1 VGGALCKFVAFHN
14 AGANPYTDPQIAL
27 MGVMNNQGEDSYLTT
42 YTSPDGKL
50 NSGYYVKKGDAIISS
65 GEVINYLD
73 QDKKVYVVAD
83 IEYLP
88 GRQPDWYEADLQAL
102 FISGCD
108 WANIGGAMNLK
119 LPQGEKK
126 HTFKS
131 KDMMFA
137 EDGYLV
143 NLSKYS
149 KRYDNC

>member
-1 VGGALCKFVAFHN
+1 VCVYLLLSIYQHL
-14 AGANPYTDPQIAL
+14 ANQPSDPQIVL

-50 NSGYYVKKGDAIISS
+50 NSGYYVKKDDFIISS
-65 GEVINYLD
+65 GEVINYQN
-73 QDKKVYVVAD
+73 QDKKVFVVAD

-88 GRQPDWYEADLQAL
+88 GRQPDWYEADIQAL

-108 WANIGGAMNLK
+108 WKNIGGAMNMK
-119 LPQGEKK
+119 LPQGAKK

-137 EDGYLV
+137 EDGYVV
-143 NLSKYS
+143 NLSKHRIS
-149 KRYDNC
+149 LAMMDC

>member
-1 VGGALCKFVAFHN
+1 MADRR
-14 AGANPYTDPQIAL
+14 PDPQITL

-50 NSGYYVKKGDAIISS
+50 NSGYYVKNNDVVISS
-65 GEVINYLD
+65 GEVINYNNE
-73 QDKKVYVVAD
+73 DKKVYVVAD

-88 GRQPDWYEADLQAL
+88 GRQPDFYEADIQAL

-108 WANIGGAMNLK
+108 WKNIGGAMSLK
-119 LPQGEKK
+119 LPKGAKK

-131 KDMMFA
+131 QDMMFA

-143 NLSKYS
+143 NLSEHRNFIAMTY
-149 KRYDNC
+149 Y